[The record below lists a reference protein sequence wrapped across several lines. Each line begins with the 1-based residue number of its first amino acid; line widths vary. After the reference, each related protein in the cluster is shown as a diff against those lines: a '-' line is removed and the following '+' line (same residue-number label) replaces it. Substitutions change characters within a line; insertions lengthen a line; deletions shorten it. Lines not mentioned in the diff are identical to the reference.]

1 MMRILMLSATF
12 PYPPTQGGTQ
22 VRTFNLL
29 RYLRDR
35 HTITLAT
42 QRAPETTP
50 EDIAALREQVA
61 ELQVFK
67 QPPAP
72 PGTIAAKL
80 GRFAQSWLTGV
91 PAHVRSNCAA
101 PMAAWVAAQV
111 ESGAFDGVTCEHSAN
126 EVYVRQGWQHQ
137 VRTVVNIHSSLS
149 ATCRQQL
156 AMGTAEHD
164 WRDRL
169 NLPLLERYEHHFCR
183 KFSHLVVTTP
193 EDRAHFEALSPGAAM
208 TVIPNGVDLDLFP
221 MRAADPGGAT
231 LMFCGA
237 MDNQPNIDAAQF
249 LCREILPALRQQLPA
264 VTVQLVGARPVAAV
278 QALGALPGVTVTG
291 KVPSMAT
298 ALQGATVCVI
308 PMRSGFGIKNKTL
321 EAMAAGVPVVGSD
334 RALEGLNA
342 DPHAALRA
350 NRVAEFVTAITAL
363 LQHPEQRRSL
373 SVAGRALIEQ
383 EFTWAVA
390 GARYE
395 AVLTGT
401 SAPY

>member
-156 AMGTAEHD
+156 VMGTAEQG

-169 NLPLLERYEHHFCR
+169 NLPL
-183 KFSHLVVTTP
+183 
-193 EDRAHFEALSPGAAM
+193 
-208 TVIPNGVDLDLFP
+208 PNGVDLDLFP

-231 LMFCGA
+231 LIFCGA

-350 NRVAEFVTAITAL
+350 NTVAEFVRAITAL

>member
-1 MMRILMLSATF
+1 MRILMLSATF

-29 RYLRDR
+29 RYLSDR

-42 QRAPETTP
+42 QRAPDTTP
-50 EDIAALREQVA
+50 AEIAALRDQVA

-72 PGTIAAKL
+72 TATMTAKL
-80 GRFAQSWLTGV
+80 GRFAQSWLTGI

-101 PMAAWVAAQV
+101 PMAAWVAEQV
-111 ESGAFDGVTCEHSAN
+111 ESGAFDVVTCEHSGN
-126 EVYVRQGWQHQ
+126 EVYVRPGWQHRL
-137 VRTVVNIHSSLS
+137 RTVVNIHSSLS

-156 AMGTAEHD
+156 VMGTAEQG

-169 NLPLLERYEHHFCR
+169 NLPLLERYEHHFCH
-183 KFSHLVVTTP
+183 KFSELVVTTP
-193 EDRAHFEALSPGAAM
+193 EDRAHFEALSPGSAM

-221 MRAADPGGAT
+221 LRQADPGGTT
-231 LMFCGA
+231 LIFCGA

-249 LCREILPALRQQLPA
+249 LCREILPAVRQRLPEI
-264 VTVQLVGARPVAAV
+264 TVQLVGARPVAAV
-278 QALGALPGVTVTG
+278 QALGSLPGVTVTG
-291 KVPSMAT
+291 KVPSMAA

-334 RALEGLNA
+334 RALEGLKA
-342 DPHAALRA
+342 DPHGALRA
-350 NRVAEFVTAITAL
+350 NGVAEFVTAIETL
-363 LQHPEQRRSL
+363 VQNPEQRRSL
-373 SVAGRALIEQ
+373 SAAGRALIER

-401 SAPY
+401 PALP